1 MQYTSGTEKTT
12 ALATITGMVLTKF
25 QAVES
30 RSRKKIMLVLTRK
43 KTESIKIGNDIVITV
58 IQTGKGTVR
67 LGIQA
72 PAHVRVLRG
81 ELAPFPAAETTTS
94 DDVSVDA
101 EDAALDR
108 FLAELNDL
116 LGTTEA
122 PECVPLVAEAAL

>member
-1 MQYTSGTEKTT
+1 MAKPIAPA
-12 ALATITGMVLTKF
+12 ALTVRS
-25 QAVES
+25 QAGFHAIGS
-30 RSRKKIMLVLTRK
+30 RSWKNIMLVLTRK

-72 PAHVRVLRG
+72 PANVRVLRG
-81 ELAPFPAAETTTS
+81 ELAPFPAAETSVTNEAH
-94 DDVSVDA
+94 VDA

-116 LGTTEA
+116 LGTTDA
-122 PECVPLVAEAAL
+122 VECVPLVAEAAL